1 MRAQDKGTSA
11 KEGTPGHRPVARPAG
26 APGWA
31 AGVLGLQRLAGNAA
45 VSRAVE
51 AERHQHSAGCGHEQQ
66 PAVQRSSLVHQ
77 VLNSPGRALEGSLA
91 GEMSSRF
98 GGVDFSSVRV
108 HTDAVA
114 QRSAAEIG
122 ATAYTSRDHV
132 VWDGRDKHTLAH
144 ELTHVVQQRQ
154 GPVSGADN
162 GSGLRVSDPG
172 DSYERA
178 AEANAHRVMSGPA
191 PVQRAVESPAGHAAG
206 HEHAAGHDHAGHDS
220 PATAQ
225 AGDPGAFVQRRAA
238 TPARVGFEFQQL
250 NSQVDVTQGA
260 GSDSEASVYETKAK
274 YYGKGKGQWYVVKD
288 GKNLEFVT
296 QPFETMDELAQV
308 MGEIKRV
315 AKMLDVVTRRDQ
327 EGSDSD
333 GSPEFE
339 IGDSY
344 VTVYAPDSSGQPQV
358 NPDVPL
364 DSLPGLYQ
372 KAGEDEEHFQ
382 DFHGANQKFWRADK
396 TKKEMAD
403 NARVAQGALAV
414 DAADL
419 AKAFRMEGEP
429 SAAQLGSV
437 RGLLQVL
444 ASAAVHKAW
453 YPTKL
458 SKDQPV
464 LLKNHMGKLWQSLV
478 ASEVIGGGVDAND
491 VVTLI
496 GTLHPELAEED
507 DFTAGIVKDVM
518 RGKDPVWGSDME
530 PVDIGAPAQE
540 GGPATGDRKQILV
553 ELRRVPILAI
563 DQWPDF
569 AVKSFAHFIED
580 SADRYHQD
588 L

>member
-1 MRAQDKGTSA
+1 MRAQDKGSSP
-11 KEGTPGHRPVARPAG
+11 KERTPGSRPAVRAARP
-26 APGWA
+26 PGPA
-31 AGVLGLQRLAGNAA
+31 ATVLDLQRLAGNAA
-45 VSRAVE
+45 VSRAVD

-77 VLNSPGRALEGSLA
+77 VLNSPGRALDTPLA
-91 GEMSSRF
+91 GEMSARF

-122 ATAYTSRDHV
+122 ASAYTSREHV
-132 VWDGRDKHTLAH
+132 VWNGRDKHTLAH

-162 GSGLRVSDPG
+162 GAGLRVSDPG

-191 PVQRAVESPAGHAAG
+191 PVQRAVGQD
-206 HEHAAGHDHAGHDS
+206 AGHDHADHAS
-220 PATAQ
+220 PDAAH
-225 AGDPGAFVQRRAA
+225 AGGTDASVQRRVE

-250 NSQVDVTQGA
+250 DSQVDVTQGA
-260 GSDSEASVYETKAK
+260 GSDSEASVYPTKAK
-274 YYGKGKGQWYVVKD
+274 YYGRGKGQWYVVKD

-296 QPFETMDELAQV
+296 QPFETMDELVQV

-315 AKMLDVVTRRDQ
+315 AKMLDLVTRRDQ
-327 EGSDSD
+327 AGDESD

-372 KAGEDEEHFQ
+372 NAADDQEHFQ
-382 DFHGANQKFWRADK
+382 DFHGANQKFWRAEK

-414 DAADL
+414 DAAHL
-419 AKAFRMEGEP
+419 AKVFRMQSEP

-453 YPTKL
+453 YKTKL

-478 ASEVIGGGVDAND
+478 DSDVIGGGVDASD

-496 GTLHPELAEED
+496 GTLHPELEPED
-507 DFTAGIVKDVM
+507 DITAQIVKAVM
-518 RGKDPVWGSDME
+518 RGQDPVWGSEME
-530 PVDIGAPAQE
+530 PVDIGAPAQQ

-563 DQWPDF
+563 DEWPAF
-569 AVKSFAHFIED
+569 AATAFSHFID
-580 SADRYHQD
+580 DTADRYHQN

>member
-1 MRAQDKGTSA
+1 MRAQDKGSSPN
-11 KEGTPGHRPVARPAG
+11 ERTPGSRPAVRAARP
-26 APGWA
+26 PGPA
-31 AGVLGLQRLAGNAA
+31 ATVLDLQRLAGNAA
-45 VSRAVE
+45 VSRAVD

-77 VLNSPGRALEGSLA
+77 VLNTPGRALDTPLA
-91 GEMSSRF
+91 GEMSARF

-122 ATAYTSRDHV
+122 ASAYTSRDHV

-162 GSGLRVSDPG
+162 GAGLRVSDPG

-191 PVQRAVESPAGHAAG
+191 PVQRAVGQD
-206 HEHAAGHDHAGHDS
+206 AGHDHADHAS
-220 PATAQ
+220 PDAAH

-238 TPARVGFEFQQL
+238 TEPRIGFEFQQL
-250 NSQVDVTQGA
+250 DSQVDVTQGE
-260 GSDSEASVYETKAK
+260 GSDSEASAYPTNAK
-274 YYGKGKGQWYVVKD
+274 YYGRGKGQWYVVKD

-296 QPFETMDELAQV
+296 QPFETMDELVQV

-315 AKMLDVVTRRDQ
+315 AKMLDLVTRRDQ
-327 EGSDSD
+327 AGDDSD

-372 KAGEDEEHFQ
+372 HASSDEAHFQ
-382 DFHGANQKFWRADK
+382 EFYGADQKFWRADK
-396 TKKEMAD
+396 TREEVTD
-403 NARVAQGALAV
+403 NAAVAGSILAL
-414 DAADL
+414 DADTL
-419 AKAFRMEGEP
+419 ATAFRMPDEP
-429 SAAQLGSV
+429 SAEKLGSV

-444 ASAAVHKAW
+444 TSAAVHQAW
-453 YPTKL
+453 HPTRRVT
-458 SKDQPV
+458 KDQPV
-464 LLKNHMGKLWQSLV
+464 LLKNHMGKLWTSLV
-478 ASEVIGGGVDAND
+478 ESGVIGEKVNPDH
-491 VVTLI
+491 VVRLM
-496 GTLHPELAEED
+496 GSLHPELEPED
-507 DFTAGIVKDVM
+507 DICLKIVKSVM
-518 RGKDPVWGSDME
+518 QGRDPVWGSEME
-530 PVDIGAPAQE
+530 PVDIGAPAQQ
-540 GGPATGDRKQILV
+540 GDPATGDRKQILV

-563 DQWPDF
+563 DEWPAF
-569 AVKSFAHFIED
+569 AATAFSHFID
-580 SADRYHQD
+580 DPADRYHQD